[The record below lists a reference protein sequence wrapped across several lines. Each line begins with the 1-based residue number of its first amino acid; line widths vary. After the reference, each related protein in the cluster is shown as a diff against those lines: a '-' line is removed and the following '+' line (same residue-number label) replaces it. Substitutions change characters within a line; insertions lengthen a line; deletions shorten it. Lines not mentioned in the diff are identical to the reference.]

1 MELVKNI
8 AIIFM
13 SIFFESLP
21 FLLLGSLISSII
33 ERYVS
38 NETMAKLIPKNIVL
52 GSFMGIF
59 LGFFLPACDCAVIPV
74 SKRLI
79 KKKVPLNVAISFM
92 LASPIINPVVLLS
105 TYSAFYKTNP
115 QIFWLRL
122 ILGIVIAFVVGII
135 MGILFKREVTI
146 NNNDDDDHCCCCH
159 HEHHH
164 SHTCECH
171 HDHDEEIGE
180 DFRDLIEDVSDISE
194 EEIESKLEKHCLK
207 NDILFIFRH
216 TAYDMFEVVKY
227 LMFGAIIASLVQI
240 LLPRN
245 ILLMFNE
252 NKVLAIITLMLFA
265 YLISLCSTS
274 DSFVGKSLLN
284 SFGIAPIMGYL
295 LLGPM
300 IDIKNTIVLFG
311 NYKKSFVVTLIS
323 LIFITIFVV
332 CLFLGGVL

>member
-1 MELVKNI
+1 MDIIKNI
-8 AIIFM
+8 SIIFI

-21 FLLLGSLISSII
+21 FLLLGSLISSVI

-38 NETMAKLIPKNIVL
+38 NDTMAKLIPKNVVL

-105 TYSAFYKTNP
+105 TYSAFYRTNP

-122 ILGIVIAFVVGII
+122 ILGVGIAFIIGVI
-135 MGILFKREVTI
+135 MGLIFKDKVTI
-146 NNNDDDDHCCCCH
+146 NNSDENEECCCH
-159 HEHHH
+159 HHEH
-164 SHTCECH
+164 E
-171 HDHDEEIGE
+171 HDDEIDES
-180 DFRDLIEDVSDISE
+180 FKDLMVYCDIETHE
-194 EEIESKLEKHCLK
+194 ENEEKSSFK
-207 NDILFIFRH
+207 NDILFIFKH
-216 TAYDMFEVVKY
+216 TAYDMFDVVKY
-227 LMFGAIIASLVQI
+227 LMFGAVIASLVQV
-240 LLPRN
+240 LLPRQ

-252 NKVLAIITLMLFA
+252 NRILAILVLMLFA

-284 SFGIAPIMGYL
+284 SFGITPIMAYL

-311 NYKKSFVVTLIS
+311 NYKKSFVITLIL
-323 LIFITIFVV
+323 LIFITIFISCV
-332 CLFLGGVL
+332 FMGGLL

>member
-1 MELVKNI
+1 MDIIKNI
-8 AIIFM
+8 SIIFI

-21 FLLLGSLISSII
+21 FLLLGSLISSVI

-38 NETMAKLIPKNIVL
+38 NDTMAKLIPKNVVL

-105 TYSAFYKTNP
+105 TYSAFYKANSK
-115 QIFWLRL
+115 IFWLRL
-122 ILGIVIAFVVGII
+122 ILGIGIAFIIGVV
-135 MGILFKREVTI
+135 MGLIFKGKVTI
-146 NNNDDDDHCCCCH
+146 NNSDENEECCPHH
-159 HEHHH
+159 HEHNR
-164 SHTCECH
+164 ECCYQ
-171 HDHDEEIGE
+171 EEQ
-180 DFRDLIEDVSDISE
+180 
-194 EEIESKLEKHCLK
+194 KEKRTLK
-207 NDILFIFRH
+207 NDILFIFKH
-216 TAYDMFEVVKY
+216 TAYDMFDVVKY
-227 LMFGAIIASLVQI
+227 LMFGAFIASLVQV
-240 LLPRN
+240 LLPRQ

-252 NKVLAIITLMLFA
+252 NRILAILVLMLFA

-284 SFGIAPIMGYL
+284 SFGITPIMAYL

-311 NYKKSFVVTLIS
+311 NYKKSFVITLIL
-323 LIFITIFVV
+323 LIFITIFISCV
-332 CLFLGGVL
+332 LMGGLL